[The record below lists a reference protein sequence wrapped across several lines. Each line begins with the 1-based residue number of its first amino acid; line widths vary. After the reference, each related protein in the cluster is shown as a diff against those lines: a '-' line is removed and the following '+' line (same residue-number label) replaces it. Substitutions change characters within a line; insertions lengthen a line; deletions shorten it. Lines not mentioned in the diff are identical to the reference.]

1 VKVAH
6 LFFIT
11 ICAASDSGGMEVY
24 MKDGVIKIISDLTPE
39 LNELSLEIYNNPE
52 LGYEEYN
59 SCKLHT
65 ELLKKYGFNVQSKFS
80 GVDTGFKAEY
90 KSKKP
95 GLTIAYMSEY
105 DALPGIGHGCGHNIL
120 GTVSTGAGI
129 VLKQI
134 IDEIGGTVIV
144 FGTPAEETSGA
155 KVTYVENHEFD
166 NVDIAMMAHP
176 GNEYIKSGTSL
187 ALEPI
192 QFEFFGKTAHAAAAP
207 DKGINA
213 LDAAIQTF
221 NSINAL
227 REHIK
232 SDSRVHGVIIEGGKA
247 ANIVPEYTMSQF
259 YVRSTSKTYNLEL
272 LEKIKNCARGAALA
286 TGCELKI
293 TKFEF
298 NYDNM
303 VTNETL
309 SNIFNEKIYEISGI
323 NMSDHPG
330 GTGSLDAGQVS
341 QVCPTIHPYFD
352 VTNDKNI
359 IAHTREMASC
369 TLTDYAKEQMKNTI
383 AALVL
388 TAAEVIQNEE
398 LYKKI
403 KYEFDH
409 TKK

>member
-1 VKVAH
+1 
-6 LFFIT
+6 
-11 ICAASDSGGMEVY
+11 
-24 MKDGVIKIISDLTPE
+24 MKDKVIRIINDLTPE
-39 LNELSLEIYNNPE
+39 LNELSLEIYNKPE
-52 LGYEEYN
+52 LGYEEFQ
-59 SCKLHT
+59 SCRLHT
-65 ELLKKYGFNVQSKFS
+65 EILKKYGFDVQTNFS
-80 GVDTGFKAEY
+80 GVETGFKAEY
-90 KSKKP
+90 KSSKP
-95 GLTIAYMSEY
+95 GLTVAYMAEY
-105 DALPGIGHGCGHNIL
+105 DALPGIGHGCGHNLL

-166 NVDIAMMAHP
+166 KVDIAMMAHP
-176 GNEYIKSGTSL
+176 GNDYVKSGTSL

-192 QFEFFGKTAHAAAAP
+192 QFEFFGKTAHAAASP
-207 DKGINA
+207 DKGVNA

-221 NSINAL
+221 NSVNAL
-227 REHIK
+227 REHFR
-232 SDSRVHGVIIEGGKA
+232 SDSRVHGVILDGGKA
-247 ANIVPEYTMSQF
+247 ANIVPEYSMSQF

-272 LEKIKNCARGAALA
+272 LEKVKNCARGAALA

-303 VTNETL
+303 VTNQVL
-309 SNIFNEKIYEISGI
+309 SNVFNEKIYEVAGIKMNEHLGGSGSI
-323 NMSDHPG
+323 
-330 GTGSLDAGQVS
+330 DAGQVS

-352 VTNDKNI
+352 ITKDKNI
-359 IAHTREMASC
+359 VAHTREMANS

-388 TAAEVIQNEE
+388 TASEVIQNPKLYEE
-398 LYKKI
+398 I

-409 TKK
+409 TEK